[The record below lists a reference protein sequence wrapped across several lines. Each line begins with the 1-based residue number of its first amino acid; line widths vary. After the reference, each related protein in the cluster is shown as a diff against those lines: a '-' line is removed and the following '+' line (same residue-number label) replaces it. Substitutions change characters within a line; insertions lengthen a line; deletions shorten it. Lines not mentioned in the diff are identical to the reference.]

1 MPAEPKGEKNEQI
14 GKSRG
19 GRTSKIHALCDSHGN
34 PIKFFL
40 TRGEESDYKQALPL
54 LNGLEASYVLA
65 DRGYDADYIIQ
76 AVEGMGAVAVIPP
89 RKNRLDQRPY
99 DSHLYKERNLVER
112 LFLKMKRFRG
122 FATRYE
128 KLASSFLSFAH
139 FIGILIWLE

>member
-1 MPAEPKGEKNEQI
+1 MRVEPKGEKNEQI

-34 PIKFFL
+34 PMKFIL
-40 TRGEESDYKQALPL
+40 TGGEESDYKQALAL
-54 LNGLEASYVLA
+54 LKGQQAGHVLA
-65 DRGYDADYIIQ
+65 DRGYDADYIVQ
-76 AVEGMGAVAVIPP
+76 AVESMGAVAVIPP
-89 RKNRLDQRPY
+89 RKNRREQRKY
-99 DSHLYKERNLVER
+99 DARLYKERNLVER

>member
-1 MPAEPKGEKNEQI
+1 MGKNQQI

-34 PIKFFL
+34 PMKFIL
-40 TRGEESDYKQALPL
+40 TGGEESDYKQALAL
-54 LNGLEASYVLA
+54 LEGKRACFVLA
-65 DRGYDADYIIQ
+65 DRGYDAEYIVQ
-76 AVEGMGAVAVIPP
+76 AVEQMGAIAVIPP
-89 RKNRLDQRPY
+89 RKNRRDQRPY
-99 DSHLYKERNLVER
+99 DAHLYRERNLVQR